1 MLALIGHETRRPNL
15 LATDALRQRLMGRYR
30 CNIRSAAENL
40 RTLAEAYPGTQSSDQ
55 LHRAVLSGLTIK
67 ILPHNICSDVLA
79 VEAME
84 DEKKPQHSNVRYIKR
99 PKRLVSRT
107 RLVMGLLLIVAIP
120 IFIGLAN
127 KAVRENAE
135 AIQRGFGR

>member
-1 MLALIGHETRRPNL
+1 
-15 LATDALRQRLMGRYR
+15 
-30 CNIRSAAENL
+30 
-40 RTLAEAYPGTQSSDQ
+40 
-55 LHRAVLSGLTIK
+55 
-67 ILPHNICSDVLA
+67 
-79 VEAME
+79 ME
-84 DEKKPQHSNVRYIKR
+84 EQKKPQHSNVRYIKR